1 MKYIHRV
8 HKHYQITKQDPETL
22 KNVYYGMY
30 RNLEEAKMVRDK
42 LIEYNWDKTDY
53 NINMSD
59 IIRASIIY
67 FLTDL
72 NIYTSS
78 DKDALLLI
86 KAHTSLYN
94 EHMYN
99 ELDDLPFK

>member
-1 MKYIHRV
+1 MKRV
-8 HKHYQITKQDPETL
+8 HLNLHDDLHQYLL
-22 KNVYYGMY
+22 KVK
-30 RNLEEAKMVRDK
+30 EEAG
-42 LIEYNWDKTDY
+42 KTDY

-59 IIRASIIY
+59 IIRASIVY

-86 KAHTSLYN
+86 QAQNNLYKEHT
-94 EHMYN
+94 YN

>member
-1 MKYIHRV
+1 MKTVHLNIHDDL
-8 HKHYQITKQDPETL
+8 HLYLL
-22 KNVYYGMY
+22 KVK
-30 RNLEEAKMVRDK
+30 EEAG
-42 LIEYNWDKTDY
+42 KTDY

-72 NIYTSS
+72 NLYTSS

-86 KAHTSLYN
+86 QAQNSLYN
-94 EHMYN
+94 EHNYN
-99 ELDDLPFK
+99 RLDDLPFK

>member
-1 MKYIHRV
+1 MKTVHLNIHDDL
-8 HKHYQITKQDPETL
+8 HQYLL
-22 KNVYYGMY
+22 KVKG
-30 RNLEEAKMVRDK
+30 EAG
-42 LIEYNWDKTDY
+42 KTDY
-53 NINMSD
+53 NITISD
-59 IIRASIIY
+59 IIRASIVY

-86 KAHTSLYN
+86 QAQNNLYN

>member
-1 MKYIHRV
+1 MKTVHLNIHDDL
-8 HKHYQITKQDPETL
+8 HQYLL
-22 KNVYYGMY
+22 KFKD
-30 RNLEEAKMVRDK
+30 EAG
-42 LIEYNWDKTDY
+42 KTDY

-86 KAHTSLYN
+86 QAQISLYKK
-94 EHMYN
+94 HMYN